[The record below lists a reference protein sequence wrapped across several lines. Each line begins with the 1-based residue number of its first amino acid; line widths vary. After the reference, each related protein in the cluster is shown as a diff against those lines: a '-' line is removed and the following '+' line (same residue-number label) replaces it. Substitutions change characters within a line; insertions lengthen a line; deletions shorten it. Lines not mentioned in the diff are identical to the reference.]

1 MSTDK
6 SRFTSAGPGTATGP
20 RLPVAAE
27 RLMPEA
33 IDTGEVAQDEVKFE
47 NWKGEGDRP
56 EPQPVTPL
64 APTKR
69 LGVAIVGLGRLS
81 LNQILP
87 AFNQSQLARPVA
99 LVSDRPDKAKIVAEQ
114 YGVDLSAIYR
124 YDEMAKMAD
133 NDDIDAV
140 YIVTPN
146 GMHRDHVL
154 AAAKAGKHVLCEK
167 PMANTSVEAQEM
179 IDACKQAGV
188 KLMIA
193 YRCQYELFNVEA
205 ARLTQ
210 SGELGRPRVIHA
222 TNTQIHG
229 GGPQWRTRA
238 ALSGGGALP
247 DIGLYCLNGVRT
259 MLGEDPVEVYA
270 QIINPEEDERY
281 KEVEETVS
289 FMLRFPSGTIAN
301 CVTSYGAHECKD
313 MEIRLEKGWVALE
326 NAFAYQGQR
335 MYVAQLVDGA
345 EQVKEV
351 RLSPKNQFTLEIDH
365 FARCVLHDETPHS
378 PGEEGLQDHLLME
391 AIYRSARE
399 GVPVKTDAPSAHKP
413 LAAEARNQGA

>member
-1 MSTDK
+1 MSTNK
-6 SRFTSAGPGTATGP
+6 PKFTSAGPGTANGP
-20 RLPVAAE
+20 RLPVAAKP
-27 RLMPEA
+27 LTPQP
-33 IDTGEVAQDEVKFE
+33 IDTGDVKQEKVTFE

-56 EPQPVTPL
+56 EPQPAAPL
-64 APTKR
+64 APAKR

-99 LVSDRPDKAKIVAEQ
+99 LVSDRTDKAKVIADQ
-114 YGVDLSAIYR
+114 YGIDHANIYR

-133 NDDIDAV
+133 NDEIDAV
-140 YIVTPN
+140 YVVTPN
-146 GMHRDHVL
+146 GLHRDHVL

-167 PMANTSVEAQEM
+167 PMANTSAEAREM
-179 IDACKQAGV
+179 IDACNRAGV

-193 YRCQYELFNVEA
+193 YRCQYELFNSEA

-222 TNTQIHG
+222 TNTQMHG
-229 GGPQWRTRA
+229 SGPQWRTRA

-259 MLGEDPVEVYA
+259 MLGENPVEVYA
-270 QIINPEEDERY
+270 QIVNPEDDERY
-281 KEVEETVS
+281 AEVEETVS
-289 FMLRFPSGTIAN
+289 FMLRFPSGAIAN

-335 MYVAQLVDGA
+335 MYVAQLVDGV

-365 FARCVLHDETPHS
+365 FARCVLQDETPHS
-378 PGEEGLQDHLLME
+378 SGEEGLQDHLLME

-399 GVPVKTDAPSAHKP
+399 GVPVKLDAPSAHKP
-413 LAAEARNQGA
+413 LTARERNQDV